1 MEFTYPPGSAYIPI
15 SSWATQATLN
25 LKDLPSSFSIC
36 SSVFPK
42 SWVHG
47 SGDTYVSFFEIL
59 NEDGN
64 EWMYFAVHASQTTVF
79 YAGIGQGD
87 EKLKFQ
93 RELNVTEK
101 LPFILKSWTRAC
113 ITLDTEIG
121 MARIVADGKVLI
133 DAEYPE
139 LRNFEVPRNSTI
151 RVGKGTGINA
161 KFSDLNI
168 FSEVLSIERME
179 AITTPGGSECGSRG
193 DLLNW
198 DDAKWI
204 LSDKWATDEWADWVL
219 VVKASKVVEL
229 DWIHGPCWRPS
240 KIKVYAIKNLLHGH
254 SNCMMHCQ
262 KIGYGRSPSLMTQE
276 DYRWLVQELEFLKDP
291 KLGLNSF
298 YELLGTSILWLSV
311 TEGDSG
317 EALSIILDEMRT
329 LQNKTKLG

>member
-1 MEFTYPPGSAYIPI
+1 ML
-15 SSWATQATLN
+15 SWATQATLN
-25 LKDLPSSFSIC
+25 LKDLSSSFSIC

-113 ITLDTEIG
+113 ITLDTAVG

-139 LRNFEVPRNSTI
+139 LRNF
-151 RVGKGTGINA
+151 
-161 KFSDLNI
+161 
-168 FSEVLSIERME
+168 
-179 AITTPGGSECGSRG
+179 
-193 DLLNW
+193 
-198 DDAKWI
+198 
-204 LSDKWATDEWADWVL
+204 
-219 VVKASKVVEL
+219 
-229 DWIHGPCWRPS
+229 
-240 KIKVYAIKNLLHGH
+240 
-254 SNCMMHCQ
+254 
-262 KIGYGRSPSLMTQE
+262 
-276 DYRWLVQELEFLKDP
+276 
-291 KLGLNSF
+291 
-298 YELLGTSILWLSV
+298 
-311 TEGDSG
+311 
-317 EALSIILDEMRT
+317 
-329 LQNKTKLG
+329 